1 MWSSQDNKEFNKE
14 RTKKGDLGEYTTHI
28 NESKE
33 LKCWYKPT
41 AEYSIN
47 KTYNFQGKPNK
58 SIFLL
63 RLVYAKKKF

>member
-1 MWSSQDNKEFNKE
+1 MNKEH
-14 RTKKGDLGEYTTHI
+14 KKNLGEYTTHI

-47 KTYNFQGKPNK
+47 KKDNIQAKLTNL
-58 SIFLL
+58 FLW
-63 RLVYAKKKF
+63 